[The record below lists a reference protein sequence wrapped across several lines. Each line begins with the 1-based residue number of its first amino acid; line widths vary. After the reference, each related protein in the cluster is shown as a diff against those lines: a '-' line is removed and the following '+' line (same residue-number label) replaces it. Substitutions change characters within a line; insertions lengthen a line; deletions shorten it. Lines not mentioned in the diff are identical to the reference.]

1 MGDIHVSEEKGKIM
15 KSSLPRDSAVLAA
28 YRGEI
33 SLSEKK
39 VVSKKVFSRSRERVI
54 LRNSLS
60 N

>member
-1 MGDIHVSEEKGKIM
+1 MKVSL
-15 KSSLPRDSAVLAA
+15 SRNTAVLAA

-39 VVSKKVFSRSRERVI
+39 VVSKKVFSRSRERSV

>member
-1 MGDIHVSEEKGKIM
+1 MKILI
-15 KSSLPRDSAVLAA
+15 SRDSAILAA
-28 YRGEI
+28 CRGEI

-39 VVSKKVFSRSRERVI
+39 VGSKKAFSRSRERSV